1 VAREAGAL
9 FAHPGLELR
18 DERRDL
24 LLPDGKAPSAGRP
37 LMARSAA
44 KIASMRRTASAASG
58 ARATSASLNS
68 LRRPCAQHAA
78 SVIGPG
84 LRSAA

>member
-1 VAREAGAL
+1 
-9 FAHPGLELR
+9 
-18 DERRDL
+18 
-24 LLPDGKAPSAGRP
+24 
-37 LMARSAA
+37 MARSAA